1 MHRCLL
7 YNEEVRDSS
16 ERFLS
21 PGQVGLLNGWGV
33 FSTLHVSNGVL
44 FAYERHWNR
53 MVRDA
58 KRMHVPMPPSAD
70 DLRAALHRLVA
81 ANQAE
86 NATLR
91 VSIVRNTGGAWD
103 APGLTRPYDVIAF
116 TKDLVNWG
124 AQARLA
130 LKRDARHGASEFAG
144 AKITA
149 WSQNLTWY
157 EQSRQRGFDEVVL
170 LDEHGRVSE
179 CTSANL
185 FAVFGETVVT
195 PPLDS
200 GCLPGITREILLEA
214 ISLPGISVT
223 QRHLFPADL
232 EQADAVFM
240 TSSTRDLLPVAE
252 IETLNLRRDG
262 SPVLSKLLAAFR
274 EYRGAYLHESST
286 LVGYQK

>member
-1 MHRCLL
+1 MHRYLL

-21 PGQVGLLNGWGV
+21 PGQAGLLNGWGV
-33 FSTLHVSNGVL
+33 FSTLHVSNGQL
-44 FAYERHWNR
+44 FAYERHWDR
-53 MVRDA
+53 MMRDA
-58 KRMHVPMPPSAD
+58 RRMHVPMPPSAEE
-70 DLRAALHRLVA
+70 LRVSLLRLVA
-81 ANQAE
+81 ANQAA
-86 NATLR
+86 NSTLR
-91 VSIVRNTGGAWD
+91 VAIIRNTGGAFD
-103 APGLTRPYDVIAF
+103 GPGITRPYDVIAF
-116 TKDLVNWG
+116 TKDLVQWG
-124 AQARLA
+124 ASARLA
-130 LKRDARHGASEFAG
+130 IKRDARHGACEFAG

-157 EQSRQRGFDEVVL
+157 EESRQRGYDEVVL

-214 ISLPGISVT
+214 IVVPGIRIT
-223 QRHLFPADL
+223 ERHLSPADL

-240 TSSTRDLLPVAE
+240 TSSTRELLPVAE
-252 IETLNLRRDG
+252 IESLQLRRTDATVV
-262 SPVLSKLLAAFR
+262 SQLLHAFR
-274 EYRGAYLHESST
+274 DFRGVYLQTVST
-286 LVGYQK
+286 EVVTI